1 MHRSSKEG
9 SGRSTAV
16 SYLRVQFTGFLVLS
30 ASSKMMNLAAWVIT
44 ALLCICTKT
53 TMSVSSVKWEFRG
66 PTTYYTRDDSL
77 RITSAGAVQDVASGN
92 GTWFIG
98 SVNGGIWRT
107 SNLQSKVP
115 HWENVLDSQVIS
127 VATLSLL
134 SMSLVL
140 IQQEFTLGVVVL
152 RAANKDMIGTS

>member
-1 MHRSSKEG
+1 
-9 SGRSTAV
+9 
-16 SYLRVQFTGFLVLS
+16 
-30 ASSKMMNLAAWVIT
+30 MNLAAWVIT

-77 RITSAGAVQDVASGN
+77 RITSAGAVQDVASAGN

-115 HWENVLDSQVIS
+115 HWENVLDSQSNIS
-127 VATLSLL
+127 CNSIAALHVSRYDPKRIYAGCGGSTS
-134 SMSLVL
+134 SE
-140 IQQEFTLGVVVL
+140 QGYDWNVVNSGEWSGIM
-152 RAANKDMIGTS
+152 RSRDGGTHGK